1 MRIISFSD
9 NENIEAVVV
18 VIISWRRGVVVIT
31 TAQLHSTSLDSGSA
45 QFKPCS
51 RRVGDSRWRDL
62 RQWSR
67 LEIRLNAFRQSTIS
81 QKKNNSERQKTPKK
95 QR

>member
-45 QFKPCS
+45 QVNGPGWK
-51 RRVGDSRWRDL
+51 
-62 RQWSR
+62 
-67 LEIRLNAFRQSTIS
+67 
-81 QKKNNSERQKTPKK
+81 
-95 QR
+95 